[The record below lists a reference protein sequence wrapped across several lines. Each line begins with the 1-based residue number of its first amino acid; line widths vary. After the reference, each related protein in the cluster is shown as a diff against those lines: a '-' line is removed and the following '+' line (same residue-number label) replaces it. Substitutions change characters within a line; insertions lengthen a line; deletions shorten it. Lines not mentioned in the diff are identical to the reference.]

1 MAQSLA
7 NRIAALTGF
16 TIDTTGYPTTADT
29 NDFIYDGVN
38 DVRSRAIRA
47 FPEKK
52 PAFAITLLDAGKGI
66 TVSSPDHVVS
76 VVREATNEDD
86 NRPATQIP
94 EALATLAQDKSS
106 MHYRSIYNPAWYYQ
120 DNKIKLIPASSSY
133 RNFGT
138 ITAIVPKIGKG
149 ITSLALNAGGSG
161 TGTGTGFLYATD
173 ATGEGFLGS
182 CTVNSGVCSD
192 PIVIRPGVNYSDSPT
207 INFVDHRNGLISSG
221 SFNPTVSS
229 IEASISSTDLNGFV
243 PHDMEQLVV
252 EYVAMRS
259 ILQRMGVILSEYS
272 EYASPTITK
281 STDGSATTAAKNV
294 SISELNNDY
303 EYIQNNYDFDV
314 ENIDVTKWFQEA
326 GDMISNQEDLELASK
341 QLDKINGYLSYY
353 NAEQKNQE
361 NTYQSKFQKLD
372 KEFSWLIQRYQTL
385 NINYASFFMDNKKQR
400 QPQQQEERQQ
410 A

>member
-1 MAQSLA
+1 
-7 NRIAALTGF
+7 
-16 TIDTTGYPTTADT
+16 
-29 NDFIYDGVN
+29 
-38 DVRSRAIRA
+38 
-47 FPEKK
+47 
-52 PAFAITLLDAGKGI
+52 
-66 TVSSPDHVVS
+66 
-76 VVREATNEDD
+76 
-86 NRPATQIP
+86 
-94 EALATLAQDKSS
+94 
-106 MHYRSIYNPAWYYQ
+106 
-120 DNKIKLIPASSSY
+120 
-133 RNFGT
+133 
-138 ITAIVPKIGKG
+138 
-149 ITSLALNAGGSG
+149 
-161 TGTGTGFLYATD
+161 
-173 ATGEGFLGS
+173 
-182 CTVNSGVCSD
+182 
-192 PIVIRPGVNYSDSPT
+192 NYSDSPT